1 MSVLTAPAPA
11 ALSRLNASSSVT
23 DQRARIRFE
32 LESRPENVALVRS
45 ALSSLGEAIG
55 LGDQLISDLKTAI
68 SEACNNVVLHAYG
81 DDESGVMAVT
91 LDCAADRID
100 VLVRDHGDGFR
111 RLAAAEDRMGLG
123 LAVMSALAD
132 RVEFRSPKD
141 GGTEVRMCFN
151 RTQREL
157 DSFYL
162 GAFSDHSDMPLQ
174 LAGDAVLWLEPITL
188 LRPVLGRVLRA
199 IAAGAH
205 FSVERFGDLYAV
217 VDALADYAAHAS
229 SGSMIGFAMTGSS
242 RRLELVSGPLLNGS
256 HAPDVRDSSSGHD
269 AATADGTLAL
279 ESLREALAGVVDE
292 LSAGSGDS
300 PRTLEMVLL
309 DHR

>member
-1 MSVLTAPAPA
+1 MTE
-11 ALSRLNASSSVT
+11 
-23 DQRARIRFE
+23 QRARVRFE

-55 LGDQLISDLKTAI
+55 LGDQLVSDLKTAI
-68 SEACNNVVLHAYG
+68 SEACNNVVLHAYSE
-81 DDESGVMAVT
+81 DEAGPMAVT
-91 LDCAADRID
+91 LDCSADRID

-162 GAFSDHSDMPLQ
+162 GAFSDQGDTPLQ

-229 SGSMIGFAMTGSS
+229 SDSMIGFAMTGSS
-242 RRLELVSGPLLNGS
+242 RRLELVSGPLLDGA
-256 HAPDVRDSSSGHD
+256 HVRDGGFEHD
-269 AATADGTLAL
+269 GAAADGAAL
-279 ESLREALAGVVDE
+279 EALREALTGVVDE
-292 LSAGSGDS
+292 LSAGTTDDS
-300 PRTLEMVLL
+300 HGTLELVLL

>member
-1 MSVLTAPAPA
+1 MSVLLAPAPE
-11 ALSRLNASSSVT
+11 ALARGDVSSSVT
-23 DQRARIRFE
+23 EQRARVRFE
-32 LESRPENVALVRS
+32 LESRPENVALVRA

-55 LGDQLISDLKTAI
+55 LGDQLVSDLKTAI
-68 SEACNNVVLHAYG
+68 SEACNNVVLHAYAE
-81 DDESGVMAVT
+81 DEPGPMAVT
-91 LDCAADRID
+91 LDCSADRID
-100 VLVRDHGDGFR
+100 VLVRDHGGGFR

-162 GAFSDHSDMPLQ
+162 GAFSDHDDTPLH

-242 RRLELVSGPLLNGS
+242 RRLESSVVRWSTVPGGPPLRT
-256 HAPDVRDSSSGHD
+256 AASST
-269 AATADGTLAL
+269 TARPPPARLWRRCVTRWPG
-279 ESLREALAGVVDE
+279 
-292 LSAGSGDS
+292 
-300 PRTLEMVLL
+300 
-309 DHR
+309 

>member
-1 MSVLTAPAPA
+1 
-11 ALSRLNASSSVT
+11 
-23 DQRARIRFE
+23 
-32 LESRPENVALVRS
+32 VALIRS

-55 LGDQLISDLKTAI
+55 LGDQLVSDLKTAI
-68 SEACNNVVLHAYG
+68 SEACNNVVLHAYV
-81 DDESGVMAVT
+81 DDEPGSMAVT
-91 LDCAADRID
+91 LDCSADRID
-100 VLVRDHGDGFR
+100 VLVRDHGGGFR

-132 RVEFRSPKD
+132 RVEFRSPRD

-162 GAFSDHSDMPLQ
+162 GAFSDHDDMPLH

-242 RRLELVSGPLLNGS
+242 RRLELISGPLIDGGRMPAAQDGGFEHNG
-256 HAPDVRDSSSGHD
+256 
-269 AATADGTLAL
+269 AATSGAPLQAM
-279 ESLREALAGVVDE
+279 REALAGVVDE
-292 LSAGSGDS
+292 LSAGTTESH
-300 PRTLEMVLL
+300 RTLELVLL